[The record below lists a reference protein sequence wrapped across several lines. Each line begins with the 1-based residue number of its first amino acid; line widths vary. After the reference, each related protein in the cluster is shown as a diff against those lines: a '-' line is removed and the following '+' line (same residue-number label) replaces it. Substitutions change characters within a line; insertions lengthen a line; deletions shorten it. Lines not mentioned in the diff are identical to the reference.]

1 MSVMKESEINKSDV
15 IKWSELDERERTL
28 IERFRLL
35 NEVSQQDI
43 LRFISVLLN
52 L

>member
-1 MSVMKESEINKSDV
+1 MSVMKESEANKSD
-15 IKWSELDERERTL
+15 IIRWSELDERERIL

-35 NEVSQQDI
+35 DEVCRQDI
-43 LRFISVLLN
+43 LRFISVLLS